1 MPCFYPLKAY
11 PSPGGGRISFS
22 RPPGHSG
29 REQHIA
35 CGQCIGCRA
44 DRSIEWAARI
54 SHECLSWSANWFITL
69 TYEDDCLP
77 ADLSIDKREVI
88 LFFKRLREAAAARGL
103 LEGSGVR
110 RFYNGEYGT
119 RTQRAH
125 YHAIIFGVR
134 LPDLKFW
141 KNNDRGERMW
151 TSDFLAEVWHKG
163 RVVVGS
169 VTPASAAYCAG
180 YCLRDSGAKHLPY
193 GFIDPDTGELCE
205 RTPPFIGMSRRPGIG
220 RAYVE
225 RYGGQLAAGDFVIID
240 GRKVPSPKYY
250 RRVLESLNPHLAE
263 QLATARE
270 AAAHTPRAKRERRPD
285 RLKARETVARA
296 KRALG
301 KSASGLV
308 V

>member
-1 MPCFYPLKAY
+1 MPCFHPLKAY
-11 PSPGGGRISFS
+11 PSPTGGRPSFT

-29 REQHIA
+29 REQHIS

-44 DRSIEWAARI
+44 DRACEWSARI
-54 SHECLSWSANWFITL
+54 VHETLSWGASWFITL
-69 TYEDDCLP
+69 SYSDDFLP
-77 ADLSIDKREVI
+77 ADGSIDKRELQ
-88 LFFKRLREAAAARGL
+88 LFFKRLREAAQARGL

-134 LPDLKFW
+134 LPDLKPW
-141 KNNDRGERMW
+141 AKNARGEQTW
-151 TSDFLAEVWHKG
+151 TSDFLSEVWGKG

-169 VTPASAAYCAG
+169 VTAASAAYVAS

-193 GFIDPDTGELCE
+193 GFIDPGTGELCE
-205 RTPPFIGMSRRPGIG
+205 RVPPFVGMSRRPGIG

-225 RYGGQLAAGDFVIID
+225 RYGHQLAAGDFVILG

-250 RRVLESLNPHLAE
+250 RNVLESLNPELAE
-263 QLATARE
+263 RLATARSD
-270 AAAHTPRAKRERRPD
+270 AAVTPKAKRERRPD
-285 RLKARETVARA
+285 RLASREMVAKA
-296 KRALG
+296 KRSLG
-301 KSASGLV
+301 RSASGLQV
-308 V
+308 